1 MPAHS
6 HWWSASIQKI
16 SALVSLLPLLAQ
28 ASPTPSLSGTKIS
41 LIKRS
46 SVVKNGVVNMNGL
59 QSHIQ
64 QVQGKITR
72 GLTNYEKNTGE
83 VHPNYRNTTTTTR
96 KRDSGTVAL
105 TDDDNELWQGNIQV
119 GTPPVQFA
127 VDFDSGSSDL
137 FLPGPDCGQTCQGHT
152 IYDPSKSSTSQDA
165 GQNFQLAFGDGSTVQ
180 GEQFTDTVA
189 IGGLTATNQAV
200 GASTQYSDGFEAANF
215 PPDGLMGMAF
225 QSISEFNKAPVFQS
239 LLAQQQTT
247 QGAFG
252 FTLLETSD
260 SELFIGGVDTSKIS
274 GDLTFTPVTQE
285 GFWQISVDGADVGGQ
300 SVSGA
305 QDAIVDT
312 GTSLLIADTQ
322 TVSNIIQ
329 AVPGAQDAAQTV
341 GQGFFTFPCD
351 SAPDNIALTLGG
363 KQFTLSGDSINLGQA
378 AEGSSDCVSGIIA
391 DDSQGFWI
399 LGDVFLRNVYT
410 SFDVDNSQVGFGD
423 LA

>member
-6 HWWSASIQKI
+6 HQWSASIKI
-16 SALVSLLPLLAQ
+16 AALVSLLPLLAQ
-28 ASPTPSLSGTKIS
+28 ASPTSSLSGTKIF
-41 LIKRS
+41 LTKRS

-64 QVQGKITR
+64 QVQGKIAR
-72 GLTNYEKNTGE
+72 GFANYEKNTGK

-96 KRDSGTVAL
+96 KRDTGTVAL

-137 FLPGPDCGQTCQGHT
+137 FLPGPDCGQTCEGHT
-152 IYDPSKSSTSQDA
+152 IYDPSQSSTSQDA
-165 GQNFQLAFGDGSTVQ
+165 GQDFQLAFGDGSTVE
-180 GEQFTDTVA
+180 GEQFTDTIT

-200 GASTQYSDGFEAANF
+200 GAATQYSDGFEAANF

-225 QSISEFNKAPVFQS
+225 QSISEFNKVPVFQS
-239 LLAQQQTT
+239 LSEQQQTT

-252 FTLLETSD
+252 FTLLETSG
-260 SELFIGGVDTSKIS
+260 SELFLGGVDTSKIS

-300 SVSGA
+300 SVSDT

-312 GTSLLIADTQ
+312 GTTLLIADTQ
-322 TVSNIIQ
+322 TVDNIIQ
-329 AVPGAQDAAQTV
+329 AVPGAQDA

-378 AEGSSDCVSGIIA
+378 EEGSSDCLSGIIA